1 MKAAKATLVKAS
13 TASVHTVVSLGR
25 LLAVHTY
32 ATWQDGNAAV
42 TMRFEKGTME
52 TSLAELRRWEQL
64 CHAALAEPCPEA
76 NLAGILTDLD
86 NGEVW

>member
-1 MKAAKATLVKAS
+1 MIAAKATLVKAS
-13 TASVHTVVSLGR
+13 TASIHTVVSLGK

-32 ATWQDGNAAV
+32 ATWRDSNAAV
-42 TMRFEKGTME
+42 TMRFENATIE
-52 TSLAELRRWEQL
+52 TSLAELRRWQKL
-64 CHAALAEPCPEA
+64 CHTALATPAPEA

>member
-1 MKAAKATLVKAS
+1 MNAAKATLVKAS
-13 TASVHTVVSLGR
+13 TSSVHTVVSLGR

-32 ATWQDGNAAV
+32 ATWRDSNAAV
-42 TMRFEKGTME
+42 TMRFEKATIE
-52 TSLAELRRWEQL
+52 TSLAELRRWEKL
-64 CHAALAEPCPEA
+64 CHDALRKPSSDA